1 MSKNLERNEF
11 CGTGR
16 RKCAIAR
23 VRLSAGSGIILI
35 NGKNVADFC
44 SLEHAE
50 RAILAPLVITNMQT
64 EVDVHASVIGGGS
77 VGQAHAISLGIARA
91 LQKMNPDLRA
101 ALKSNGLLTRDSRVH
116 ERKKSG
122 QPGARKRFQFSKR

>member
-1 MSKNLERNEF
+1 MSKDSDRNEF

-23 VRLSAGSGIILI
+23 VRLSAGSGSILI
-35 NGKNVADFC
+35 NGKSVADFC
-44 SLEHAE
+44 SLEHAGQ
-50 RAILAPLVITNMQT
+50 AILAPLIVTNMQA
-64 EVDVHASVIGGGS
+64 EVDVRVSVIGGGI

-91 LQKMNPDLRA
+91 LQKMNPELRS
-101 ALKSNGLLTRDSRVH
+101 ALKSSGLLTRDSRVH

-122 QPGARKRFQFSKR
+122 QRGARKRFQFSKR